1 MRKSLGAASGQLAV
15 LVLIIPSVTTG
26 VSEGMGQYLEGA
38 ARELDCLAAIVLED
52 GLSTIAAED
61 EHSAWWINDRD
72 VFQQTLGT
80 DLPMSWIQSTV
91 GWYLAEATHE
101 LRAIAVLL
109 RTGVITGSLGPLVR
123 AVVER
128 VGVNAWILDVE
139 TADAMERGWR
149 AMLNAL
155 VCGSEYRKTL
165 DQLGVPSSVRR
176 EVAREYRDLRAQV
189 REWFSPQ
196 VDEKAPNDAT
206 LWARSGSSYPD
217 LTTLASIAMSDDL
230 DQRVRRGVYAAQCG
244 MTHPNIFL
252 LGETI
257 QPVEGGG
264 SQFVPQGLRR

>member
-1 MRKSLGAASGQLAV
+1 MDQRQRRVSTNIGHRPADV
-15 LVLIIPSVTTG
+15 LDPK
-26 VSEGMGQYLEGA
+26 
-38 ARELDCLAAIVLED
+38 
-52 GLSTIAAED
+52 
-61 EHSAWWINDRD
+61 H
-72 VFQQTLGT
+72 
-80 DLPMSWIQSTV
+80 V

-264 SQFVPQGLRR
+264 SQFVHRASDVDKEVRAAFVTLMRGVMTWARYFSVESEFNLLQSRVTEVSSRFEAASEILQTESDQSND